1 MAISQ
6 ITILASFSD
15 KFEHIKLTHPL
26 RSTIPLFW
34 PTGEVLK
41 TLVRKSLGQFI
52 YAATVVR
59 FVESKRHRPTA
70 RLKMVLET
78 SAGAMNPFVE
88 LDALYNHVLS
98 SVDDIQLTLRVLSFY
113 VMMPKF
119 AYLLGFDASV
129 PPELFLSLEPGDIQ
143 MALINLS
150 SIVSY
155 DESSGKVTILHA
167 SLVDFLSD
175 KRRSNIFHIDL
186 ASTCTDFILQCVKG
200 PDGIRGMSP
209 L

>member
-1 MAISQ
+1 
-6 ITILASFSD
+6 
-15 KFEHIKLTHPL
+15 
-26 RSTIPLFW
+26 
-34 PTGEVLK
+34 
-41 TLVRKSLGQFI
+41 
-52 YAATVVR
+52 
-59 FVESKRHRPTA
+59 
-70 RLKMVLET
+70 MVLET

-129 PPELFLSLEPGDIQ
+129 LPELFLSLEPGDIR

-155 DESSGKVTILHA
+155 DESSGKVTILLA

-186 ASTCTDFILQCVKG
+186 ASTCTDFICRILQCVKG
-200 PDGIRGMSP
+200 PDGTRGMSP